1 MFAGSFVYAS
11 LASKTG
17 LHGVETH
24 SNNFKGVMCK
34 PNKPKIYLT
43 ELVS

>member
-1 MFAGSFVYAS
+1 MFAGSFAYAS

-24 SNNFKGVMCK
+24 SSIFKEVMC
-34 PNKPKIYLT
+34 
-43 ELVS
+43 